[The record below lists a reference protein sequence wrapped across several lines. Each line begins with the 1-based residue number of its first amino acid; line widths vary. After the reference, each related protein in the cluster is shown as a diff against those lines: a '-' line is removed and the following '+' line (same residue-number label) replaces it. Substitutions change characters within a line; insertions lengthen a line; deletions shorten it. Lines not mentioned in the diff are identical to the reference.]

1 MKKMS
6 GFNKF
11 MLISISV
18 LCVIMLTVSIMEKCG
33 LSLITAEAALLGCIL
48 VVVMLAVWGA
58 VTLYR
63 RIKSKS
69 LRIAAGLLM
78 GFLVVLLGGYAS
90 AYVMQFSQ
98 LALPHEYATIASPSG
113 KKVVVLARVDT
124 GIGGEDDYDATMA
137 RMDARREAICAETG
151 EAVDPEEYP
160 RGAFGYVY
168 TAYPKVMGLFYNK
181 NADSQGQIYRGCESE
196 AKLLYEWTDG
206 DVRFYLEN
214 PEVGDEGE
222 ISLRD

>member
-1 MKKMS
+1 M
-6 GFNKF
+6 
-11 MLISISV
+11 
-18 LCVIMLTVSIMEKCG
+18 
-33 LSLITAEAALLGCIL
+33 
-48 VVVMLAVWGA
+48 
-58 VTLYR
+58 
-63 RIKSKS
+63 
-69 LRIAAGLLM
+69 
-78 GFLVVLLGGYAS
+78 
-90 AYVMQFSQ
+90 
-98 LALPHEYATIASPSG
+98 
-113 KKVVVLARVDT
+113 LARVDT

-214 PEVGDEGE
+214 PEVGRRGRDLAARLSG
-222 ISLRD
+222 SLSIRIFFDDLPEKSVHPGGFFRFGMPTVPVGIACRERRGRTCRKMRTCAALFLAAGLLLWPKTALNAAREAMATWAGTSHRRCFPSWY